1 MAEESREAALDDAP
15 PRPGDT
21 VRLRFE
27 LRDAAN
33 TLLAGAPLDATPAAG
48 DAADDVAGD
57 TVEFVLGA
65 RELAPVLERLLLS
78 ARLGERH
85 THELPADAFGNH
97 DPALIQEMP
106 LTEFPP
112 DSPPRRAQVLEF
124 SLPSGERLAGEILDV
139 GAASARVDFNPPLA
153 GRRTRFSFEI
163 VAVRRAALP

>member
-48 DAADDVAGD
+48 DAADNTGDV
-57 TVEFVLGA
+57 VEFVLGA
-65 RELAPVLERLLLS
+65 RELAPALESLLLT
-78 ARLGERH
+78 ARPGELH
-85 THELPADAFGNH
+85 THEVAANAFGGH

-106 LTEFPP
+106 LTEFPA
-112 DSPPRRAQVLEF
+112 DSPPRRGQVLEF
-124 SLPSGERLAGEILDV
+124 SLPNGERLAGEILDV
-139 GAASARVDFNPPLA
+139 GASSARVDFNPPLA

-163 VAVRRAALP
+163 VAVRRRAAQP

>member
-33 TLLAGAPLDATPAAG
+33 TLLAGAPLDATPAAE
-48 DAADDVAGD
+48 DTAED

-65 RELAPVLERLLLS
+65 RELAPALESLLLS
-78 ARLGERH
+78 ARPGERH
-85 THELPADAFGNH
+85 THEVPADAFGGH
-97 DPALIQEMP
+97 DPALIQDMP
-106 LTEFPP
+106 LTEFPA
-112 DSPPRRAQVLEF
+112 DSPPRRGQVLEF
-124 SLPSGERLAGEILDV
+124 SLPHGERLPGEILDI

-163 VAVRRAALP
+163 VAIRRRAIPP